1 MNDKKPH
8 LFRDEADIEVT
19 HIELFFDLVFVF
31 AITQLS
37 HHLLVH
43 LSLFGALEG
52 VVMLLAV
59 WWVWIYTSWSTN
71 WLDCNRAAVRLMLLA
86 MMLGGLAL
94 ASAIPKAFGSSGP
107 LFAGAYLAMQIGRS
121 VFMIVASRKE
131 SVARTRNSMRI
142 GFWFLLSAPFWIWG
156 ALEPDPAW
164 RLGLWAAAIAIE
176 YYGPFRGFRTPG
188 LGPSQSSDWRISG
201 HHMAERCALFIIIS
215 LGEAI
220 LVTGATYG
228 GLVQDRESTLALL
241 ASFVGS
247 AAMWWIYF
255 DIGAKRGAKMIA
267 ESEQVGLVARDA
279 YTYLHIVI
287 VGGIVVTAVGDAIML
302 QSPVNRV
309 TLPFLAVAFGGPSLF
324 LWGCSFFKRASS
336 GLRLPPLSHG
346 VGLILLLIFGILA
359 WGMHLTILQAGAL
372 ATSALIVTA
381 IWEWLSLH
389 GGWQR
394 WAPWMEPVLG
404 RFTPPS

>member
-1 MNDKKPH
+1 MSKKRH
-8 LFRDEADIEVT
+8 LFRDQDDFDVT

-43 LSLFGALEG
+43 LSPFGALEG
-52 VVMLLAV
+52 FVMLLAV

-86 MMLGGLAL
+86 MMLGGIAL
-94 ASAIPKAFGSSGP
+94 ASAIPKAFGSSGA
-107 LFAGAYLAMQIGRS
+107 LFAGAYMAMQIGRS
-121 VFMIVASRKE
+121 TFMVFASRKE
-131 SVARTRNSMRI
+131 SVARVHNSMRI
-142 GFWFLLSAPFWIWG
+142 TFWFLLSAPFWVAGVLQQDAVWRVG
-156 ALEPDPAW
+156 FWALA
-164 RLGLWAAAIAIE
+164 LSIE
-176 YYGPFRGFRTPG
+176 YLGPFRGFRTPW
-188 LGPSQSSDWRISG
+188 LGPSQASDWEISG

-228 GLVQDRESTLALL
+228 GLVQDRESTLALI

-255 DIGAKRGAKMIA
+255 DIGAKRGAKMIS
-267 ESEQVGLVARDA
+267 ESAQIGIVARNA
-279 YTYLHIVI
+279 YTYLHIII
-287 VGGIVVTAVGDAIML
+287 VAGVVVTAVGDSIML
-302 QSPVNRV
+302 ESPVNRV
-309 TLPFLAVAFGGPSLF
+309 DLPFLTVAIGGPVLF
-324 LWGCSFFKRASS
+324 LAGCSFFKRSSAS
-336 GLRLPPLSHG
+336 LRYLPLSHG
-346 VGLILLLIFGILA
+346 IGQVL
-359 WGMHLTILQAGAL
+359 LTILAGTAWFGGWTVLTTGAL
-372 ATSALIVTA
+372 ATATLILTA
-381 IWEWLSLH
+381 VWEWLSLH

-394 WAPWMEPVLG
+394 WTPWMEPVLG

>member
-1 MNDKKPH
+1 MAKKPH
-8 LFRDEADIEVT
+8 LFRDEDDIEVT

-43 LSLFGALEG
+43 LSIFGALEG
-52 VVMLLAV
+52 VAMLFAIWL
-59 WWVWIYTSWSTN
+59 VWIYTSWSTN
-71 WLDCNRAAVRLMLLA
+71 WLDCNRAAVRLLLLA

-94 ASAIPKAFGSSGP
+94 ASAIPKAFGNSGP

-121 VFMIVASRKE
+121 VFMIVAARKE
-131 SVARTRNSMRI
+131 SAARTRNSMRI
-142 GFWFLLSAPFWIWG
+142 AFWFLLSAPFWVWG
-156 ALEPDPAW
+156 ATEQEPAW
-164 RLGLWAAAIAIE
+164 RLGLWALAISIE
-176 YYGPFRGFRTPG
+176 YYGPVRGFRTPG
-188 LGPSQSSDWRISG
+188 LGPSQPSDWRISG

-215 LGEAI
+215 LGEAV
-220 LVTGATYG
+220 LVTGTTYG
-228 GLVQDRESTLALL
+228 GLVQNRESTLALV

-255 DIGAKRGAKMIA
+255 DIGQKRGRKMIA
-267 ESEQVGLVARDA
+267 ESDQIGLVARDA

-287 VGGIVVTAVGDAIML
+287 VAGIVVTAVGDAIML

-309 TLPFLAVAFGGPSLF
+309 NAAFLSVALGGPVLF
-324 LWGCSFFKRASS
+324 LIGCAFFKRASS
-336 GLRLPPLSHG
+336 TLRNPPFSHL
-346 VGLILLLIFGILA
+346 VGLVLFAGVTA
-359 WGMHLTILQAGAL
+359 WALYGDLTILETGAL
-372 ATSALIVTA
+372 ATAILILTGM
-381 IWEWLSLH
+381 WEWLSLN

-394 WAPWMEPVLG
+394 WAPWMEPMLG

>member
-1 MNDKKPH
+1 MAKKLH
-8 LFRDEADIEVT
+8 LFRAENDSEVT

-86 MMLGGLAL
+86 MMLGGIAL
-94 ASAIPKAFGSSGP
+94 ASAIPKAFGSSGA
-107 LFAGAYLAMQIGRS
+107 LFAGAYIAMQIGRS
-121 VFMIVASRKE
+121 IFMIVASRKE
-131 SVARTRNSMRI
+131 SVARVRNSMRI
-142 GFWFLLSAPFWIWG
+142 AFWFLLSAPFWIWG
-156 ALEPDPAW
+156 ALEADPVW
-164 RLGLWAAAIAIE
+164 RVGLWSIALAVE

-188 LGPSQSSDWRISG
+188 LGPSQPSDWRISG

-228 GLVQDRESTLALL
+228 GLVQDRHSTLALV

-247 AAMWWIYF
+247 SAMWWIYF
-255 DIGAKRGAKMIA
+255 DIGAKRGRKMIS
-267 ESEQVGLVARDA
+267 ESEQIGLVARNA

-287 VGGIVVTAVGDAIML
+287 VAGIVVTAVGDSLML
-302 QSPVNRV
+302 QSPVNTV
-309 TLPFLAVAFGGPSLF
+309 TLPFLAVTIGGPALF
-324 LWGCSFFKRASS
+324 LIGCSFFKRSSAS
-336 GLRLPPLSHG
+336 LRYLPLSHG
-346 VGLILLLIFGILA
+346 IGQVLLTLLAVTSWFGGWTMLTTGTLATATLIL
-359 WGMHLTILQAGAL
+359 
-372 ATSALIVTA
+372 TA
-381 IWEWLSLH
+381 IWEWLSLN

-394 WAPWMEPVLG
+394 WAPWMEPVFG

>member
-1 MNDKKPH
+1 MAKKPH
-8 LFRDEADIEVT
+8 LFRDEDDIEVT

-52 VVMLLAV
+52 IVMLLAV

-71 WLDCNRAAVRLMLLA
+71 WLDCNRAAVRLMLLS

-107 LFAGAYLAMQIGRS
+107 LFAGAYLALQIGRS
-121 VFMIVASRKE
+121 VFMIFAARKE
-131 SVARTRNSMRI
+131 SLARTRNAMRI
-142 GFWFLLSAPFWIWG
+142 AFWFLLSAPFWIWG
-156 ALEPDPAW
+156 ALEPTPAW
-164 RLGLWAAAIAIE
+164 RLGLWAIAIAIE
-176 YYGPFRGFRTPG
+176 FYGPFRGFRTPG
-188 LGPSQSSDWRISG
+188 LGPSQPSDWRISG

-220 LVTGATYG
+220 LVTGTAYG
-228 GLVQDRESTLALL
+228 GLVQDRESTLALV
-241 ASFVGS
+241 ASFIGS

-255 DIGAKRGAKMIA
+255 DIGAKRGARIIA
-267 ESEQVGLVARDA
+267 ETDDGGLLARDA

-287 VGGIVVTAVGDAIML
+287 VAGIVVTAVGDAIML
-302 QSPVNRV
+302 QSPVNPV
-309 TLPFLAVAFGGPSLF
+309 NLPFLAVAIGGPALF
-324 LWGCSFFKRASS
+324 LIGCSFFKRKTAS
-336 GLRLPPLSHG
+336 LRYLPLSHG
-346 VGLILLLIFGILA
+346 IGQSLLLVVAVASWFGGWRVLTTGALITATLIL
-359 WGMHLTILQAGAL
+359 
-372 ATSALIVTA
+372 TA
-381 IWEWLSLH
+381 IWEWLSLN

-394 WAPWMEPVLG
+394 WTPWMKPVLG
-404 RFTPPS
+404 RFTPPN

>member
-1 MNDKKPH
+1 MLSKPH
-8 LFRDEADIEVT
+8 LFRDEDDIEVT

-43 LSLFGALEG
+43 LSLIGALEAI
-52 VVMLLAV
+52 VMLLAV

-121 VFMIVASRKE
+121 TFMIFAARRE
-131 SVARTRNSMRI
+131 STARVHNSMRI
-142 GFWFLLSAPFWIWG
+142 AFWFLLSAPFWIWG
-156 ALEPDPAW
+156 ALEQDVVW
-164 RLGLWAAAIAIE
+164 RLALWSLAIAVE

-188 LGPSQSSDWRISG
+188 LGPSQPSDWHISG

-228 GLVQDRESTLALL
+228 GLVQDRESTLALI
-241 ASFVGS
+241 ASFTGS

-255 DIGAKRGAKMIA
+255 DIGQKRGRKMIA
-267 ESEQVGLVARDA
+267 ESDQIGLVARDA

-287 VGGIVVTAVGDAIML
+287 VAGIVVTAVGDAIML
-302 QSPVNRV
+302 KSPVNRV
-309 TLPFLAVAFGGPSLF
+309 NAPFLSVAIGGPVLF
-324 LWGCSFFKRASS
+324 LIGCAFFKRASS
-336 GLRLPPLSHG
+336 TLRNPPFSHL
-346 VGLILLLIFGILA
+346 VGLSLFTA
-359 WGMHLTILQAGAL
+359 LTIWAWFGDLRVLETGAL
-372 ATSALIVTA
+372 ATAILILTA
-381 IWEWLSLH
+381 VWEWLSLN

-394 WAPWMEPVLG
+394 WAPWMQPLFG
-404 RFTPPS
+404 RFTRPS

>member
-1 MNDKKPH
+1 MPKKPH
-8 LFRDEADIEVT
+8 LFRDQDDIDVT

-52 VVMLLAV
+52 IVMLLAI

-86 MMLGGLAL
+86 MMLGGIAL
-94 ASAIPKAFGSSGP
+94 GSSIPKAFGSSGA

-121 VFMIVASRKE
+121 TFMIFAARRE
-131 SVARTRNSMRI
+131 SEARTRNSMRI
-142 GFWFLLSAPFWIWG
+142 TFWFLLSAPFWIG
-156 ALEPDPAW
+156 GVFQQDPAW
-164 RLGLWAAAIAIE
+164 RMACWSLALAIE
-176 YYGPFRGFRTPG
+176 YLGPFRGFRTPG
-188 LGPSQSSDWRISG
+188 LGPSLASDWQISG
-201 HHMAERCALFIIIS
+201 HHMAERCALFIIIT

-228 GLVQDRESTLALL
+228 GLVQDRESTLALV
-241 ASFVGS
+241 ASFIGS

-255 DIGAKRGAKMIA
+255 DIGAKRGAKMMAQTADI
-267 ESEQVGLVARDA
+267 GLLARNA

-287 VGGIVVTAVGDAIML
+287 VAGIVVTAVADAIML
-302 QSPVNRV
+302 ESPVNRA
-309 TLPFLAVAFGGPSLF
+309 TIPYLAVAVGGPALF
-324 LWGCSFFKRASS
+324 LFGCGFFKKVSS
-336 GLRLPPLSHG
+336 SLQYLPLSHG
-346 VGLILLLIFGILA
+346 VGQSLLVILA
-359 WGMHLTILQAGAL
+359 VSAWATGMTVLAAGAL
-372 ATSALIVTA
+372 ATAILVFTA
-381 IWEWLSLH
+381 MWEWLSLN

-394 WAPWMEPVLG
+394 WTPWMQPILG